1 MVRRVDGPLVVAGD
15 FNATPWSLHLAT
27 FERLT
32 GLTRL
37 TGLPSWPARGL
48 GLPQVAIDHIFV
60 SSGMR
65 PLGSATTLDAS
76 GSDHLPVR
84 VTLAVRQP

>member
-1 MVRRVDGPLVVAGD
+1 VQGLGGRLVAAGD
-15 FNATPWSLHLAT
+15 FNATPWSLPLTT
-27 FERLT
+27 FERMS

-37 TGLPSWPARGL
+37 TSLPSWPAHGL
-48 GLPQVAIDHIFV
+48 ALPQVAIDHIFV
-60 SSGMR
+60 SSGIR
-65 PLGSATTLDAS
+65 PLGAATTLAPA